1 MISQLVRWTGKEKR
15 KKERSMISSLVVAGS
30 LRA

>member
-1 MISQLVRWTGKEKR
+1 MISQLVRWTVKEKR